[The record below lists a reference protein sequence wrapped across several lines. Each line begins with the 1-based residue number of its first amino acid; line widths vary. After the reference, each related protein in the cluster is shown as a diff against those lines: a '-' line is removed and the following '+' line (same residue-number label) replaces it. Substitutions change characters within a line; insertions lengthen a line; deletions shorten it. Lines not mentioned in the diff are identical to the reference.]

1 MCEPE
6 EKASET
12 AAETKRQARLKVPRQ
27 AMPEQEPQER
37 IHNVREV
44 ALGYTPELALAEAGR
59 CLQCKKPTC
68 IAGCPVQVDIPGFI
82 KLVSEGEFVAAARKI
97 KETNALPAICGRV
110 CPQETQ
116 CEEVCVL
123 GKRGEPVA
131 VGRLERFVADYERA
145 RGEVEVP
152 EPAPRTGKRVAVVG
166 SGPAGLTCA
175 GDLAKLGH
183 DVTIFEAFPEPGG
196 VLVYG
201 IPEFRLPKEI
211 VAAEVGYLKQLGV
224 KIVTNFLIGRTAT
237 VDELMEEEG
246 FDAVFLGTGAGSP
259 LFLGLPGENLKGVLS
274 ANEFL
279 TRCNL
284 MRAYRFPEYDTPV
297 HRAKQWCVIGAGN
310 VAMDSARTA
319 LRLGAEKVS
328 IVYRRSRVEMPAREE
343 EIKHGE
349 EEGVHFQFLTNP
361 VRFLGDE
368 EGWVVGMECL
378 RMKLGEPD
386 ESGRRRPVPIE
397 GSNFELSCDGVVVA
411 LGTRPNPLITQTT
424 RGLETTKKGGI
435 VVEPESGQTSRPG
448 VFAGG
453 DAIGGDATVIKA
465 MGDGKT
471 AAAAIH
477 RYLMGGAEQG

>member
-12 AAETKRQARLKVPRQ
+12 AAGTKRQARLKVPRQ

-145 RGEVEVP
+145 QGEVEVP

-175 GDLAKLGH
+175 GDLAELGH

-378 RMKLGEPD
+378 RMKLGAPD

-435 VVEPESGQTSRPG
+435 VVEPASGQTSRPG